1 MFNIEL
7 ANPDITQGSARWV
20 YVSISKKADPTLV
33 KEVLQRMRCLKNV
46 MICTYDQSHKYD
58 RSDLITAST
67 CIVIPPAPNNITDNN
82 LTHILGRGVFSE
94 IEFFRENNIPVYVVA
109 GINEGILVNEVE
121 ALVAK
126 PDATD
131 WNRWGY
137 VRVNRTEIDL
147 SNYDFPYTPEYCS
160 AVYLTAPTQSPAQ
173 ETFPGI
179 PCKGDDT
186 PTSHEPTLHIALLK
200 HCIS

>member
-1 MFNIEL
+1 MLNLEL
-7 ANPDITQGSARWV
+7 VNTDLTSGAARWV

-33 KEVLQRMRCLKNV
+33 KEVLERMRCLKNI
-46 MICTYDQSHKYD
+46 MICTYDQSKKYD
-58 RSDLITAST
+58 QSVLIAASA
-67 CIVIPPAPNNITDNN
+67 CIVIPPAPNNITDNY

-94 IEFFRENNIPVYVVA
+94 IEFFRENNTPVYVVA
-109 GINEGILVNEVE
+109 EINKGILVNEVD
-121 ALVAK
+121 ALVPK

-147 SNYDFPYTPEYCS
+147 SNYDFPYTPEYRS

-179 PCKGDDT
+179 SCKGFDA
-186 PTSHEPTLHIALLK
+186 PTSHEPTIHLALLK
-200 HCIS
+200 QFVS